1 MDVANTER
9 ALQEMRGLISS
20 MQQEI
25 AAAVEEK
32 KRRDEEE
39 KRQKQQ
45 ELMKKSQMKAQST
58 APAQLPGGKQTKEGW
73 LLLSPCHFLLIHFL
87 TVLPNPIL
95 VSYCGNDVPSHSFIS
110 TTNGMDTG
118 LPAANYLMHKLT

>member
-32 KRRDEEE
+32 KRKDEEE
-39 KRQKQQ
+39 ERQKQQ
-45 ELMKKSQMKAQST
+45 ELLKKSQMKAQSI

-73 LLLSPCHFLLIHFL
+73 LLLSPCHFLLTHFL
-87 TVLPNPIL
+87 TVLPDPIL
-95 VSYCGNDVPSHSFIS
+95 VSYCCNDVPSRRF
-110 TTNGMDTG
+110 NF
-118 LPAANYLMHKLT
+118 LAQLTAWI